1 MKKFQLIYDLLK
13 KLYGSRF
20 VQSLF
25 GTRSNVE
32 KLPTKNDP
40 RKVMYD
46 ANKLMDDTAALML
59 AKEKVK
65 DVAAFVP
72 KMNDAELKM
81 FETNLKAV
89 AMGEGKLEGIEKVD
103 MVSDVIDI
111 KSGQKIDESGIKSLV
126 KDQNTPRFLEVMEG
140 PEKGRQLNIN
150 EFFDMMMPKNPARRG
165 GPLDPATGIT
175 RTAARSILDKKGIEI
190 GKKDPLDV
198 FRENFGQDALG
209 DVANLADELLEIEKR
224 GGKFK
229 EMDEILE
236 REGFFDLKVNKD
248 APKGMTDEQLQELIK
263 KEDERVSKDEDAIR
277 EIFDPEDPPTN
288 KASGGLAGVLGV

>member
-20 VQSLF
+20 VQDLF
-25 GTRSNVE
+25 GTRTNVE

-59 AKEKVK
+59 AKEKLK

-72 KMNDAELKM
+72 KMNDSELKM
-81 FETNLKAV
+81 FENNLKAV

-103 MVSDVIDI
+103 MVGDVIDL
-111 KSGQKIDESGIKSLV
+111 KSGQKLDESGIKSLA
-126 KDQNTPRFLEVMEG
+126 KDQDTPRFLEVMEG
-140 PEKGRQLNIN
+140 AQKGKQLNIN
-150 EFFDMMMPKNPARRG
+150 EFFDMMMPKNPRRRG

-190 GKKDPLDV
+190 KGDPLDV

-224 GGKFK
+224 GGMFK

-236 REGFFDLKVNKD
+236 REGFFDLKVDKN
-248 APKGMTDEQLQELIK
+248 APKGMTDDELKELIK
-263 KEDERVSKDEDAIR
+263 KEDDRVSKDEDAIR
-277 EIFDPEDPPTN
+277 EIIDPEDPPTN

>member
-20 VQSLF
+20 VQDLF
-25 GTRSNVE
+25 GTRTNVE

-72 KMNDAELKM
+72 KMNDSELKM
-81 FETNLKAV
+81 FENNLKAV

-103 MVSDVIDI
+103 MVGDVIDL
-111 KSGQKIDESGIKSLV
+111 KSGQKLDESGIKSLA
-126 KDQNTPRFLEVMEG
+126 KDQDTPRFLEVMEG
-140 PEKGRQLNIN
+140 AQKGKQLNIN
-150 EFFDMMMPKNPARRG
+150 EFFDMMMPKNPRRRG

-190 GKKDPLDV
+190 KGDPLDV

-224 GGKFK
+224 GGMFK

-236 REGFFDLKVNKD
+236 REGFFDLKVDKN
-248 APKGMTDEQLQELIK
+248 APKGMTDDELKELIK
-263 KEDERVSKDEDAIR
+263 KEDDRVSKDEDAIR
-277 EIFDPEDPPTN
+277 EIIDPEDPPTN

>member
-20 VQSLF
+20 VQDLF
-25 GTRSNVE
+25 GTRTNVE

-65 DVAAFVP
+65 DVAALVP
-72 KMNDAELKM
+72 KMNDSELKM
-81 FETNLKAV
+81 FENNLKAV

-103 MVSDVIDI
+103 MVGDVIDL
-111 KSGQKIDESGIKSLV
+111 KSGQKLDESGIKSLA
-126 KDQNTPRFLEVMEG
+126 KDQDTPRFLEVMEG
-140 PEKGRQLNIN
+140 AQKGKQLNIN
-150 EFFDMMMPKNPARRG
+150 EFFDMMMPKNPRRRG

-190 GKKDPLDV
+190 KGDPLDV

-224 GGKFK
+224 GGMFK

-236 REGFFDLKVNKD
+236 REGFFDLKVDKN
-248 APKGMTDEQLQELIK
+248 APKGMTDDELKELIK
-263 KEDERVSKDEDAIR
+263 KEDDRVSKDEDAIR
-277 EIFDPEDPPTN
+277 EIIDPEDPPTN